1 MSAHPQTAAPE
12 SKTDSPPQP
21 ASTGSALLAPQ
32 DGDRSSSGHL
42 SDPSLNLALAGLPLQ
57 LDVSVPVP
65 NFRVRDLL
73 ALEKGTV
80 LASAWP
86 HAEDVP
92 VWCGGAQLVWT
103 EFEVVDNVLAV
114 RVTRVL

>member
-1 MSAHPQTAAPE
+1 MLAPPQTIPPE
-12 SKTDSPPQP
+12 PKAGSSPAT
-21 ASTGSALLAPQ
+21 ASAGSALLAPQ
-32 DGDRSSSGHL
+32 EGDRSSQGHL
-42 SDPSLNLALAGLPLQ
+42 SDPGINLALASLPLQ
-57 LDVSVPVP
+57 LDVSVPMP

-73 ALEKGTV
+73 ALDKGAV